1 MIKYNHVLSIMKINF
16 IKIIHKKFS
25 MDGKETSKQLKLDK
39 TIFLFDID
47 GTLTRSRQVRILP
60 LLLNS

>member
-1 MIKYNHVLSIMKINF
+1 MIKYIHILSIMKINF
-16 IKIIHKKFS
+16 IKIIYKIS

-47 GTLTRSRQVRILP
+47 GTLTPSRQVRILL